1 MQLEEM
7 NANLT
12 SLWRLG
18 ESFLDAERDDL
29 ENKQTDKTTYEK
41 KKQQKK
47 KKFSARV
54 ILHII

>member
-1 MQLEEM
+1 M

-12 SLWRLG
+12 RLWRLG

-41 KKQQKK
+41 KNNNRKKQSLVH
-47 KKFSARV
+47 SARV